1 MCISKKNVIQYPR
14 LHKAHN
20 CCSDEEISIH
30 PPRIEED
37 CHSMK
42 MIFQCDCMR
51 DVDSRCILDEDIQLP
66 LMITRRKKRK
76 QSVRESISPQ
86 KSLKIT
92 IRQKQVAE
100 GEKDKKSYDD
110 VNDSNNRLE
119 PGSHKENPEHVDD
132 DDDKEEEKVDKK
144 EGDEMGSLETRTEEM
159 QTPIPTTPRSPRKIL
174 SSDKNIDQE
183 LTDNVVISTATTSKD
198 LNSKRRIPNKY
209 NHLLGALYRMCRCQ
223 GYTIKNMER
232 KATDDLIENNLKPS
246 IPATIIED
254 FLPTTTTSTK
264 TTSSADLQHQLYL
277 KMKSNIQ
284 DQANNPA
291 LNNNNNKNGMH
302 GVEETVIDEDER
314 VPTIFDRARI
324 EATLNDM
331 LSNQLK
337 NAKEHAY
344 HLEQAKN
351 FMENQ
356 MVWESRQEDIRQ
368 PILRPLIFFRPQRN
382 LNEPPRYLY
391 NKDLF
396 FLKNGNTKEK
406 KYILSLYKIH
416 AERFLEANLEE
427 KMNRWVR
434 KEFKDFNEDARLS
447 IQH

>member
-1 MCISKKNVIQYPR
+1 FHMAQQIILVDQLVPKFQGIKRCNNYDVLQSIPLENPENPFVAPINIEIIESFMDMVGYQGAVDKVSAFYTKNLAQPWQTIYSSLVEFHELCISKEECHSVPS

-51 DVDSRCILDEDIQLP
+51 DVDSRW
-66 LMITRRKKRK
+66 KKRK

-198 LNSKRRIPNKY
+198 LNSKRHHPPLLL
-209 NHLLGALYRMCRCQ
+209 HLKIHIRKDIFP
-223 GYTIKNMER
+223 TIHGKVDQVLHEIVPQLAER
-232 KATDDLIENNLKPS
+232 ATNDLIEINLKP
-246 IPATIIED
+246 IVADTIIQERD
-254 FLPTTTTSTK
+254 AF
-264 TTSSADLQHQLYL
+264 
-277 KMKSNIQ
+277 Q
-284 DQANNPA
+284 DAEWDA
-291 LNNNNNKNGMH
+291 WE
-302 GVEETVIDEDER
+302 EETVIDEDEVIPEDEIPELIIEFYNVDKR
-314 VPTIFDRARI
+314 VPTIFNRARM
-324 EATLNDM
+324 EVALNDM
-331 LSNQLK
+331 LNNQFR
-337 NAKEHAY
+337 NAKEYAY
-344 HLEQAKN
+344 HLEQATNFIKN
-351 FMENQ
+351 Q
-356 MVWESRQEDIRQ
+356 I
-368 PILRPLIFFRPQRN
+368 
-382 LNEPPRYLY
+382 
-391 NKDLF
+391 
-396 FLKNGNTKEK
+396 G
-406 KYILSLYKIH
+406 
-416 AERFLEANLEE
+416 
-427 KMNRWVR
+427 
-434 KEFKDFNEDARLS
+434 
-447 IQH
+447 